1 MRQAEAPFRQSGG
14 LTIRPD
20 VAACELTALL
30 RRSKGFALLAGYCL
44 GSGAANTLRQA
55 AGICA
60 RVIGGFCVRG
70 VFFGVLTLTPT
81 SLHKGEAPGVLGV
94 SLSFSRG
101 ALFPPPP
108 PPGPLSGF
116 QT

>member
-60 RVIGGFCVRG
+60 RVIGGFCFRG
-70 VFFGVLTLTPT
+70 VFWRVRCRTPT
-81 SLHKGEAPGVLGV
+81 SEPIAGDAGGGRTPSPSAPAG
-94 SLSFSRG
+94 
-101 ALFPPPP
+101 PPLPP
-108 PPGPLSGF
+108 LRPAR
-116 QT
+116 

>member
-60 RVIGGFCVRG
+60 RVIGGFGVCG
-70 VFFGVLTLTPT
+70 VFWCLAGRTPNPLTMC
-81 SLHKGEAPGVLGV
+81 GDA
-94 SLSFSRG
+94 RG
-101 ALFPPPP
+101 GRCPPPFAPSAP
-108 PPGPLSGF
+108 PQPG
-116 QT
+116 

>member
-55 AGICA
+55 AGIFA
-60 RVIGGFCVRG
+60 RGIGGFGLGG
-70 VFFGVLTLTPT
+70 VFLRASRHPPTLREQLR
-81 SLHKGEAPGVLGV
+81 SARGRRAY
-94 SLSFSRG
+94 LSSSGAVFS
-101 ALFPPPP
+101 
-108 PPGPLSGF
+108 
-116 QT
+116 